1 MNKKVILEKDV
12 LEAINEFDEQ
22 IYEKIKLE
30 LPIDEIQKTLIDQL
44 FYDYEVNDFEDHSIL
59 TVSKR
64 KYLSE
69 IVEKRLDQKIDSF
82 RERLFQISSIHEKVE
97 KLKQLQLPEQ
107 RSKEWY
113 ELRSNILT
121 ASSLADALGK
131 GHFNTRE
138 SLLIDKTS
146 KEEKPFFTND
156 IIQWGVKYEPTA
168 TKFYEEINYLK
179 VVEFGLVP
187 HPEFKIFGASPDGIC
202 DVDSPQYYVGRM
214 LEIKCPPI
222 RKFTKEVPEHYWI
235 QMQGQLETCDLEE
248 CDFLQVKLEEYSS
261 EEEYQN
267 DKLFENENEKIGY
280 SSTKYPKGL
289 VLTFLSNDEKGNKV
303 YEYEYADFY
312 QTFEQLKEWSSKILE
327 NEKYQNKECI
337 FNWWKIQRYECTLVG
352 RDRQWW
358 LETMPKIIDFWDD
371 VEHYRKIGNQELI
384 QKKED
389 RKQKRMKNSKKK
401 NTKKK
406 SPKYNVIQIDKA
418 LVNSIQTTYLLDTDS
433 D

>member
-30 LPIDEIQKTLIDQL
+30 IPCDEIQKTLIDQL

-69 IVEKRLDQKIDSF
+69 IVEKQLDQKIDSF

-156 IIQWGVKYEPTA
+156 IIQWGVKYEPIA
-168 TKFYEEINYLK
+168 TKFYEEINYLI
-179 VVEFGLVP
+179 V
-187 HPEFKIFGASPDGIC
+187 
-202 DVDSPQYYVGRM
+202 
-214 LEIKCPPI
+214 
-222 RKFTKEVPEHYWI
+222 T
-235 QMQGQLETCDLEE
+235 
-248 CDFLQVKLEEYSS
+248 
-261 EEEYQN
+261 
-267 DKLFENENEKIGY
+267 
-280 SSTKYPKGL
+280 
-289 VLTFLSNDEKGNKV
+289 
-303 YEYEYADFY
+303 
-312 QTFEQLKEWSSKILE
+312 
-327 NEKYQNKECI
+327 
-337 FNWWKIQRYECTLVG
+337 
-352 RDRQWW
+352 
-358 LETMPKIIDFWDD
+358 
-371 VEHYRKIGNQELI
+371 
-384 QKKED
+384 
-389 RKQKRMKNSKKK
+389 
-401 NTKKK
+401 
-406 SPKYNVIQIDKA
+406 
-418 LVNSIQTTYLLDTDS
+418 
-433 D
+433 